1 MKKHKK
7 RNAAILLSSAV
18 VAISLSFAF
27 QGNKDWKAPDPAKD
41 KKNPVAYSDESVAA
55 GKKIYEKE
63 CLNCHGKKGRGD
75 GKDAAN
81 QDATVADLTAT
92 KVQAQTDGE
101 LFWKIS
107 EGKKPMPTNKKTL
120 SEDQRWQV
128 TNYVRSLG
136 KAAKTK

>member
-1 MKKHKK
+1 MKKNKK
-7 RNAAILLSSAV
+7 NKMVILYASAV
-18 VAISLSFAF
+18 ITLLITFAF
-27 QGNKDWKAPDPAKD
+27 QGNKDWKAPDSSKD
-41 KKNPVAYSDESVAA
+41 KKNPIAYSDESVAA

-63 CLNCHGKKGRGD
+63 CLNCHGKKGKGD

-81 QDATVADLTAT
+81 QDATVADLTAA

-136 KAAKTK
+136 KAAKK